1 MQLKEYVLKKV
12 TKMLGLV
19 RYEGAGAT
27 EKLTFVNDKYG
38 IVRSKLREYNVWY
51 EGDDDE
57 LLNYYTRNNMIEYN
71 YEPYYHRNKQNYFWA
86 ISSTEMDVKRTHSGH
101 PRSMIDTIV
110 NVVGEYTA
118 KATGEETDKLLQRI
132 MEDNDLVDTFKQE
145 QLPYTLV
152 EGWGAYKIN
161 WDTDLSDTPIV
172 LYYQAEDVDFVYK
185 SNRLVGIMFK
195 DYFVDKDDKRYLII
209 ETRYLGLDENSKKRS
224 LFIEKE
230 LFRLQGDDKWITP
243 VEFKEVPELAH
254 IQARIEVE
262 GYTEL
267 LSAPCILYKDKSNDM
282 YGKSVYAGKIS
293 LFDDLDQVWSQL
305 ANATRKSTPIEYID
319 TNYLERDKKTGM
331 PKQPHA
337 YDRKYVMFKGSM
349 NADGGSASREPVHVT
364 QPELRL
370 EQFMSE
376 ASEILKNTVA
386 GLLSPA
392 SMGIDVAKKDNADAQ
407 REKEK
412 VTIFTRNAI
421 VDKEVRILKS
431 LLTQCMHAYEL
442 MHTGKITVLDYDI
455 TVEFSEFAD
464 ESYDNKLTILGKAF
478 NDGIISPEMLVR
490 RLYGG
495 EELSEEDIQ
504 REIEYIKENN
514 KEPFEKGMEPEEN
527 NDTVLNETDEYY
539 ENEDTQDLF

>member
-1 MQLKEYVLKKV
+1 MQLKEYIQKKV
-12 TKMLGLV
+12 IKMLGLV
-19 RYEGAGAT
+19 RYEGAGT
-27 EKLTFVNDKYG
+27 DDKLSFVNDKYG

-57 LLNYYTRNNMIEYN
+57 LLNYYTKSNLIDYN
-71 YEPYYHRNKQNYFWA
+71 YEPYYHRNKLNYFWS

-110 NVVGEYTA
+110 NVIGEYTVRA
-118 KATGEETDKLLQRI
+118 SGEKTNELLEKI
-132 MEDNDLVDTFKQE
+132 VEENDLVDTFKQE

-185 SNRLVGIMFK
+185 SNRLIGIIFK
-195 DYFVDKDDKRYLII
+195 DYFVDKDNKRYLIT
-209 ETRYLGLDENSKKRS
+209 ETRYLGLDETSKKKS

-230 LFRLQGDDKWITP
+230 LFTLQGDDKWINP
-243 VEFKEVPELAH
+243 VDFKEVPELAH
-254 IQARIEVE
+254 IQNRIEVE

-267 LSAPCILYKDKSNDM
+267 LAEPCILYKDKSKDM
-282 YGKSVYAGKIS
+282 YGKSVFAGKIS
-293 LFDDLDQVWSQL
+293 IFDDLDQVWSQL

-319 TNYLERDKKTGM
+319 SNYLERDKKTGL
-331 PKQPHA
+331 PQQPHA
-337 YDRKYVMFKGSM
+337 YDRKYVMFKGAM
-349 NADGGSASREPVHVT
+349 NSDGGNASKDPVHVT

-376 ASEILKNTVA
+376 ASELLKNSVS

-421 VDKEVRILKS
+421 VNKEIRILKS

-442 MHTGKITVLDYDI
+442 MHTGKVTVLEYDI
-455 TVEFSEFAD
+455 TVEFPKFAD
-464 ESYDNKLTILGKAF
+464 DSYDNKLAVLGKAF
-478 NDGIISPEMLVR
+478 GDGIISPEMLVN
-490 RLYGG
+490 RLYDN
-495 EELSEEDIQ
+495 EELSDEDKQ
-504 REIEYIKENN
+504 REIDYIKENN
-514 KEPFEKGMEPEEN
+514 KEPFEEGFPEEG
-527 NDTVLNETDEYY
+527 DEAVLNGTDEYY
-539 ENEDTQDLF
+539 EDENSQNLF